1 MKKIIVAIDGLNYKS
16 SVIELAISWAIH
28 TNSHLVGVF
37 LHDKTYRSYPIYDSD
52 KGALLSDESIEKG
65 AAHDDQLRTDA
76 IAKFK
81 EACSLQKI
89 TYTVRI
95 DKNIALRELVHE
107 SLYADLLVINSGEHF
122 NHYPTISRP
131 SAFVKELLES
141 VQCPVLLVPDK
152 VQPVNKAV
160 LLYDGSQSSV
170 IAIKRFCDQATR
182 YSPSLAAIEV
192 LTIKGAG
199 TSLHLK
205 DYKLIKEYL
214 KRHFPKAKFSVL
226 AGEPRKKI
234 AAVLKKEQSSTV
246 AVLGAYQ
253 RGVVSRWFRP
263 SMADIL
269 LSMVK
274 LPLFIAHT
282 M

>member
-1 MKKIIVAIDGLNYKS
+1 MKKIIVAIDGLNYKP
-16 SVIELAISWAIH
+16 SVIELAISWSIH

-37 LHDKTYRSYPIYDSD
+37 LHDKTYRSYEIYDTD
-52 KGALLSDESIEKG
+52 KGMLLSDESIEKA
-65 AAHDDQLRTDA
+65 AAHDEQVRADA

-81 EACSLQKI
+81 EACSLKKI
-89 TYTVRI
+89 AYTVRI
-95 DKNIALRELVHE
+95 DINIALRELVHE
-107 SLYADLLVINSGEHF
+107 SLYADMLVINSGEHF

-141 VQCPVLLVPDK
+141 VQCPVLLAPDK
-152 VQPVNKAV
+152 VQPIDKAV

-182 YSPSLAAIEV
+182 YSPSLTAIEV
-192 LTIKGAG
+192 LTIKDTGAP
-199 TSLHLK
+199 LHLK

-234 AAVLKKEQSSTV
+234 AAVLKREHSGTL

-253 RGVVSRWFRP
+253 RGMVSRWFRP

-269 LSMVK
+269 LSMVR